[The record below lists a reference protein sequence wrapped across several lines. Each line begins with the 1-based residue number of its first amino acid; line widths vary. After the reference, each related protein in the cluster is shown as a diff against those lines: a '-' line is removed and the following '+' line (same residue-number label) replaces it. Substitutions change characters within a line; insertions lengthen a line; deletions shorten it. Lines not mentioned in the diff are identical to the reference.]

1 MKKLTILTS
10 ILTWLAAASWAQG
23 TASHFTLCDDALS
36 GTSGM
41 TVTAILDLSNTSI
54 YWGNSYGRYQVGA
67 FVEGECH
74 AIAMEGESENM
85 TYWNDRDQ
93 YGNWFVLKLKYSSAR
108 RSKPV
113 RFKLYNDR
121 TGIEY
126 ELKNDDNIRTIGVN
140 YGLDTNPIVL
150 KAVEVTNISF
160 NDFEMTA
167 GSSYDLGAKL
177 TLTPSN
183 GTIPSNLVWDISPST
198 YSLDDNGFG
207 AYHFYP
213 SAAGT
218 YEVDVYNPGRSLY
231 ARSGIITVKR
241 QPNYVSGLSINSGYE
256 TNEVP
261 KGDASTLGDV
271 LARALKVSY
280 YYPNEAPDEY
290 PEWESSNT
298 SVVRQDATGTWM
310 PVGKGTCTMTA
321 KVYNKPGDASSG
333 VRKSASLTIKV
344 TNYVTSLNVLHYQ
357 LNCYVGDDL
366 TDYLP
371 RTVEIEP
378 ADADKPTFDYQ
389 PVRSSGILERRSDGH
404 IVAIGEGNGMVQ
416 VTAKSDGGD
425 VSVNISVM
433 VQNAWNDVAVKQPT
447 LSIKYTGAGSAQD
460 ITSAVKG
467 NISYL
472 PASATYFAGYGPTV
486 TSSNPS
492 VVSVENVPSATGV
505 GSDLTA
511 TAHKAGTATITVT
524 LESPNLLEESVANV
538 GTAVAPKTVT
548 RSFDVIIEPS
558 VAGISLPGQLVV
570 IMGQTLDLKTA
581 LTVEPQD
588 AKFDYSKVRWS
599 WNDEMKGYFEITNN
613 VLTPKKPYR
622 GSISL
627 TATVEGSALTAQ
639 TRLYILQPA
648 TALNVKS
655 GFEKIEVFVGQ
666 STELTDKLNEAFV
679 VTPENSTDVLS
690 YTIEKEDIV
699 ENERDATFY
708 PKKQGTTKVT
718 ATLYDLLDSD
728 SRKSPRFSKSVEVVV
743 KVALQDFSFDQREYS
758 LNVGQTLDLKK
769 ELRLSPADADIDL
782 SQVVWTVEDNT
793 KAKVDNSV
801 LTALAPTA
809 PDYFEVT
816 ATLGSIKASTVIYI
830 YSPAT
835 AINVNSGYET
845 VEVYVGESEKL
856 TEALKKAVTIVPA
869 NSTSSIWWEFADES
883 IVGYDDMTEKYTPL
897 KGGTTKGTALAKG
910 FDGNVKAEI
919 TVKVLVKGSSL
930 SFEDRVYYM
939 NVGEVKDFTN
949 ELNIYPADA
958 VFDKSKLRL
967 SAETQYKDYVQ
978 IDGLKVKA
986 LLPTAPKDF
995 VLTATYEGTGLTAT
1009 TDIRIFSPATAINV
1023 NSGYETIEVYVG
1035 ESDLLTDRLKKAVT
1049 MVPAN
1054 TTDSYDWEFADESI
1068 VKYDDQTEKYIPL
1081 KGGTT
1086 KATAVVNG
1094 NEKLKAE
1101 LTIKVLVKGSSLSF
1115 EDRVYYMNVGE
1126 VKDFT
1131 NELNIYPADAVF
1143 DKSKLRLSAETQYKD
1158 YVQIDGLKVKALLP
1172 TAPKDFVLTAT
1183 YEGTG
1188 LTATTDIRIFSPA
1201 TAINVNS
1208 GYETIEVYVGESD
1221 LLTDRLKKA
1230 VTMVPA
1236 NTTDSYDWEFADESI
1251 VKYDDQT
1258 EKYIPL
1264 KGGTTKATAV
1274 VNGNEKLKAELTI
1287 KVLVKGSG
1295 ISFDSREYQMN
1306 IGETIDFTNELKISP
1321 ADAVFDKSKVVLSV
1335 EDKNKDKVQID
1346 GLKVKAL
1353 LPTAPDDIYLT
1364 ATYGDMKTST
1374 FVTIFSPATA
1384 INVNSGY
1391 ETVEVYVGESEKLTE
1406 ALKKAVT
1413 IVPANSTSSIWW
1425 EFADE
1430 SIVGYDDMTEKYTPL
1445 KGGTTK
1451 GTALAKGFDGNVK
1464 AEITV
1469 KVLVKGSSL
1478 SFEDRVYYMNVGEV
1492 KDFTNELNIY
1502 PADAV
1507 FDKSKLRLSA
1517 ETQYK
1522 DYVQIDGLKVKA
1534 LLPTAPKDFVLTAT
1548 YEGTGLTATTDI
1560 RIFSPATAINV
1571 NSGYETIEV
1580 YVGESDLLTDRLKK
1594 AVTMVPANTT
1604 DSYDWEFADESIV
1617 KYDDQT
1623 EKYIPLKGGTTKA
1636 TAVVNGNE
1644 KLKAELTIKVLVKGS
1659 GISFDSREYQM
1670 NVGETIDFT
1679 NELKISPADAVFDKS
1694 KVVLSVEDKN
1704 KDKVQIDGLKVKA
1717 LLPTAPDD
1725 IYLTATYGD
1734 MKTSTFVTIFSP
1746 ATAINV
1752 NSGYETVEVYVGESE
1767 KLTEAL
1773 KKAVTIVPA
1782 NSTSSIWWEFAD
1794 ESIVGYDDMTEKYTP
1809 LKGGTTKGTAL
1820 AKGFDGNV
1828 KAEITVKVLVKG
1840 SSLSFEDRVYYMNVG
1855 EVKDFTNELN
1865 IYPADA
1871 VFDKSKLR
1879 LSAET
1884 QYKDYVQIDGLKV
1897 KALLPTAPKDFVLTA
1912 TYEGTGLTATTDIR
1926 IFSPATAINVNSG
1939 YETVEVYV
1947 GESEKLTEALK
1958 KAVTIVPANSTSSIW
1973 WEFADESIV
1982 GYDDMTEKYIP
1993 LKGGTT
1999 KATALAKGFD
2009 GDVKAEIMVKV
2020 LVKSGSMSFKDR
2032 FYPMNVGETKD
2043 FTDELT
2049 VYPADAVFDKSKVK
2063 LSVDKEYKDCVSIV
2077 GLKVTALLP
2086 TAPREMGLTATLEG
2100 SDLTAYTDIVIYNPA
2115 TAISVNRGYE
2125 TIEVYVG
2132 EDDKLTD
2139 LLKKAIKV
2147 TPENTTSTLSWD
2159 IADEEIVKY
2168 DDEDQKYKAIK
2179 GGTTKLTVTVDDNP
2193 SLKAELTIIVLDKS
2207 TNVTSIT
2214 LEGPDIAAVGVPA
2227 TFTVKGN
2234 GGTSLTASAVKVS
2247 ETNTAVWPMLRV
2259 EDIRQNSD
2267 GSAAV
2272 TVMPLAPGADRLDIK
2287 YAELSAQKEI
2297 TIGVPTTLM
2306 QGWQWMTLYSDTE
2319 KDPAKV
2325 FGANIAEVRSQTDL
2339 LAYEDGEYY
2348 GTLSIEAGKAY
2359 MVRAA
2364 NAVTADKAFVQT
2376 GGQLVTKDTQASLYD
2391 GWTWLAYPY
2400 CHAYTPTE
2408 LNLTATDG
2416 DRIVSKSNGFVE
2428 YYDGAWTGTLT
2439 RLNPFEAYLY
2449 YNNRGASVRLTW
2461 QSENMV
2467 YTAAQN
2473 AGARL
2478 AVASAPV
2485 TSHYDYDPSPYRTN
2499 MTIISEVASHLS
2511 PLTSDLQIGAFVG
2524 GECRGEGRL
2533 VDGKF
2538 FITVHANDGELVSF
2552 TLYDGESG
2560 IEYPIS
2566 ETVAATRML
2575 GTVQQPLQ
2583 LTADTQGIAETKVG
2597 LTEDDGHVSYDLGG
2611 RAVQTGRKG
2620 QMLLQRER
2628 NGSVRKYVCR

>member
-310 PVGKGTCTMTA
+310 PVGKGSCTMTA

-344 TNYVTSLNVLHYQ
+344 TNYVTNLNVLHYQ

-548 RSFDVIIEPS
+548 RSFDVVIEPS

-588 AKFDYSKVRWS
+588 AEFDYSKVRWS

-627 TATVEGSALTAQ
+627 TATVEGSTLTAQ

-728 SRKSPRFSKSVEVVV
+728 SRKSPRFSKFVEVVV
-743 KVALQDFSFDQREYS
+743 KVALQNFSFDQREYS

-793 KAKVDNSV
+793 KAKVDNGV

-816 ATLGSIKASTVIYI
+816 ATLGSIKASTIICI

-835 AINVNSGYET
+835 AINVNSGYENI
-845 VEVYVGESEKL
+845 EVYVGESEKL
-856 TEALKKAVTIVPA
+856 TDALKKAVTIVPA

-883 IVGYDDMTEKYTPL
+883 IVGYDDMTEKYIPL
-897 KGGTTKGTALAKG
+897 KGGTTKATALAKG
-910 FDGNVKAEI
+910 FNGNVKAEI

-1009 TDIRIFSPATAINV
+1009 TDIRISSPATAINV
-1023 NSGYETIEVYVG
+1023 NSGYETIEV
-1035 ESDLLTDRLKKAVT
+1035 
-1049 MVPAN
+1049 
-1054 TTDSYDWEFADESI
+1054 
-1068 VKYDDQTEKYIPL
+1068 
-1081 KGGTT
+1081 
-1086 KATAVVNG
+1086 
-1094 NEKLKAE
+1094 
-1101 LTIKVLVKGSSLSF
+1101 
-1115 EDRVYYMNVGE
+1115 
-1126 VKDFT
+1126 
-1131 NELNIYPADAVF
+1131 
-1143 DKSKLRLSAETQYKD
+1143 
-1158 YVQIDGLKVKALLP
+1158 
-1172 TAPKDFVLTAT
+1172 
-1183 YEGTG
+1183 
-1188 LTATTDIRIFSPA
+1188 
-1201 TAINVNS
+1201 
-1208 GYETIEVYVGESD
+1208 
-1221 LLTDRLKKA
+1221 
-1230 VTMVPA
+1230 
-1236 NTTDSYDWEFADESI
+1236 
-1251 VKYDDQT
+1251 
-1258 EKYIPL
+1258 
-1264 KGGTTKATAV
+1264 
-1274 VNGNEKLKAELTI
+1274 
-1287 KVLVKGSG
+1287 
-1295 ISFDSREYQMN
+1295 
-1306 IGETIDFTNELKISP
+1306 
-1321 ADAVFDKSKVVLSV
+1321 
-1335 EDKNKDKVQID
+1335 
-1346 GLKVKAL
+1346 
-1353 LPTAPDDIYLT
+1353 
-1364 ATYGDMKTST
+1364 
-1374 FVTIFSPATA
+1374 
-1384 INVNSGY
+1384 
-1391 ETVEVYVGESEKLTE
+1391 
-1406 ALKKAVT
+1406 
-1413 IVPANSTSSIWW
+1413 
-1425 EFADE
+1425 
-1430 SIVGYDDMTEKYTPL
+1430 
-1445 KGGTTK
+1445 
-1451 GTALAKGFDGNVK
+1451 
-1464 AEITV
+1464 
-1469 KVLVKGSSL
+1469 
-1478 SFEDRVYYMNVGEV
+1478 
-1492 KDFTNELNIY
+1492 
-1502 PADAV
+1502 
-1507 FDKSKLRLSA
+1507 
-1517 ETQYK
+1517 
-1522 DYVQIDGLKVKA
+1522 
-1534 LLPTAPKDFVLTAT
+1534 
-1548 YEGTGLTATTDI
+1548 
-1560 RIFSPATAINV
+1560 
-1571 NSGYETIEV
+1571 
-1580 YVGESDLLTDRLKK
+1580 
-1594 AVTMVPANTT
+1594 
-1604 DSYDWEFADESIV
+1604 
-1617 KYDDQT
+1617 
-1623 EKYIPLKGGTTKA
+1623 
-1636 TAVVNGNE
+1636 
-1644 KLKAELTIKVLVKGS
+1644 
-1659 GISFDSREYQM
+1659 
-1670 NVGETIDFT
+1670 
-1679 NELKISPADAVFDKS
+1679 
-1694 KVVLSVEDKN
+1694 
-1704 KDKVQIDGLKVKA
+1704 
-1717 LLPTAPDD
+1717 
-1725 IYLTATYGD
+1725 
-1734 MKTSTFVTIFSP
+1734 
-1746 ATAINV
+1746 
-1752 NSGYETVEVYVGESE
+1752 
-1767 KLTEAL
+1767 
-1773 KKAVTIVPA
+1773 
-1782 NSTSSIWWEFAD
+1782 
-1794 ESIVGYDDMTEKYTP
+1794 
-1809 LKGGTTKGTAL
+1809 
-1820 AKGFDGNV
+1820 
-1828 KAEITVKVLVKG
+1828 
-1840 SSLSFEDRVYYMNVG
+1840 
-1855 EVKDFTNELN
+1855 
-1865 IYPADA
+1865 
-1871 VFDKSKLR
+1871 
-1879 LSAET
+1879 
-1884 QYKDYVQIDGLKV
+1884 
-1897 KALLPTAPKDFVLTA
+1897 
-1912 TYEGTGLTATTDIR
+1912 
-1926 IFSPATAINVNSG
+1926 
-1939 YETVEVYV
+1939 
-1947 GESEKLTEALK
+1947 
-1958 KAVTIVPANSTSSIW
+1958 
-1973 WEFADESIV
+1973 
-1982 GYDDMTEKYIP
+1982 
-1993 LKGGTT
+1993 
-1999 KATALAKGFD
+1999 
-2009 GDVKAEIMVKV
+2009 
-2020 LVKSGSMSFKDR
+2020 
-2032 FYPMNVGETKD
+2032 
-2043 FTDELT
+2043 
-2049 VYPADAVFDKSKVK
+2049 
-2063 LSVDKEYKDCVSIV
+2063 
-2077 GLKVTALLP
+2077 
-2086 TAPREMGLTATLEG
+2086 
-2100 SDLTAYTDIVIYNPA
+2100 
-2115 TAISVNRGYE
+2115 
-2125 TIEVYVG
+2125 
-2132 EDDKLTD
+2132 
-2139 LLKKAIKV
+2139 
-2147 TPENTTSTLSWD
+2147 
-2159 IADEEIVKY
+2159 
-2168 DDEDQKYKAIK
+2168 
-2179 GGTTKLTVTVDDNP
+2179 
-2193 SLKAELTIIVLDKS
+2193 
-2207 TNVTSIT
+2207 
-2214 LEGPDIAAVGVPA
+2214 
-2227 TFTVKGN
+2227 
-2234 GGTSLTASAVKVS
+2234 
-2247 ETNTAVWPMLRV
+2247 
-2259 EDIRQNSD
+2259 
-2267 GSAAV
+2267 
-2272 TVMPLAPGADRLDIK
+2272 
-2287 YAELSAQKEI
+2287 
-2297 TIGVPTTLM
+2297 
-2306 QGWQWMTLYSDTE
+2306 
-2319 KDPAKV
+2319 
-2325 FGANIAEVRSQTDL
+2325 
-2339 LAYEDGEYY
+2339 
-2348 GTLSIEAGKAY
+2348 
-2359 MVRAA
+2359 
-2364 NAVTADKAFVQT
+2364 
-2376 GGQLVTKDTQASLYD
+2376 
-2391 GWTWLAYPY
+2391 
-2400 CHAYTPTE
+2400 
-2408 LNLTATDG
+2408 
-2416 DRIVSKSNGFVE
+2416 
-2428 YYDGAWTGTLT
+2428 
-2439 RLNPFEAYLY
+2439 
-2449 YNNRGASVRLTW
+2449 
-2461 QSENMV
+2461 
-2467 YTAAQN
+2467 
-2473 AGARL
+2473 
-2478 AVASAPV
+2478 
-2485 TSHYDYDPSPYRTN
+2485 
-2499 MTIISEVASHLS
+2499 
-2511 PLTSDLQIGAFVG
+2511 
-2524 GECRGEGRL
+2524 
-2533 VDGKF
+2533 
-2538 FITVHANDGELVSF
+2538 
-2552 TLYDGESG
+2552 
-2560 IEYPIS
+2560 
-2566 ETVAATRML
+2566 
-2575 GTVQQPLQ
+2575 
-2583 LTADTQGIAETKVG
+2583 
-2597 LTEDDGHVSYDLGG
+2597 
-2611 RAVQTGRKG
+2611 
-2620 QMLLQRER
+2620 
-2628 NGSVRKYVCR
+2628 

>member
-856 TEALKKAVTIVPA
+856 TDALKKAVTVVPA
-869 NSTSSIWWEFADES
+869 NSTSSIWWEFADET
-883 IVGYDDMTEKYTPL
+883 IVGYDDMTEKYIPL
-897 KGGTTKGTALAKG
+897 KGGTTKATALAKG

-1009 TDIRIFSPATAINV
+1009 TDIRISSPATAINV

-1068 VKYDDQTEKYIPL
+1068 VKYDDQTEK
-1081 KGGTT
+1081 
-1086 KATAVVNG
+1086 
-1094 NEKLKAE
+1094 
-1101 LTIKVLVKGSSLSF
+1101 
-1115 EDRVYYMNVGE
+1115 
-1126 VKDFT
+1126 
-1131 NELNIYPADAVF
+1131 
-1143 DKSKLRLSAETQYKD
+1143 
-1158 YVQIDGLKVKALLP
+1158 
-1172 TAPKDFVLTAT
+1172 FV
-1183 YEGTG
+1183 
-1188 LTATTDIRIFSPA
+1188 
-1201 TAINVNS
+1201 
-1208 GYETIEVYVGESD
+1208 
-1221 LLTDRLKKA
+1221 
-1230 VTMVPA
+1230 
-1236 NTTDSYDWEFADESI
+1236 
-1251 VKYDDQT
+1251 
-1258 EKYIPL
+1258 
-1264 KGGTTKATAV
+1264 
-1274 VNGNEKLKAELTI
+1274 
-1287 KVLVKGSG
+1287 
-1295 ISFDSREYQMN
+1295 
-1306 IGETIDFTNELKISP
+1306 
-1321 ADAVFDKSKVVLSV
+1321 
-1335 EDKNKDKVQID
+1335 
-1346 GLKVKAL
+1346 
-1353 LPTAPDDIYLT
+1353 
-1364 ATYGDMKTST
+1364 
-1374 FVTIFSPATA
+1374 
-1384 INVNSGY
+1384 
-1391 ETVEVYVGESEKLTE
+1391 
-1406 ALKKAVT
+1406 
-1413 IVPANSTSSIWW
+1413 
-1425 EFADE
+1425 
-1430 SIVGYDDMTEKYTPL
+1430 
-1445 KGGTTK
+1445 
-1451 GTALAKGFDGNVK
+1451 
-1464 AEITV
+1464 
-1469 KVLVKGSSL
+1469 
-1478 SFEDRVYYMNVGEV
+1478 
-1492 KDFTNELNIY
+1492 
-1502 PADAV
+1502 
-1507 FDKSKLRLSA
+1507 
-1517 ETQYK
+1517 
-1522 DYVQIDGLKVKA
+1522 
-1534 LLPTAPKDFVLTAT
+1534 
-1548 YEGTGLTATTDI
+1548 
-1560 RIFSPATAINV
+1560 
-1571 NSGYETIEV
+1571 
-1580 YVGESDLLTDRLKK
+1580 
-1594 AVTMVPANTT
+1594 
-1604 DSYDWEFADESIV
+1604 
-1617 KYDDQT
+1617 
-1623 EKYIPLKGGTTKA
+1623 PLKGGTTKA

-1767 KLTEAL
+1767 KLTETL
-1773 KKAVTIVPA
+1773 KKAVTVVPA
-1782 NSTSSIWWEFAD
+1782 NSTSSVWWEFAD
-1794 ESIVGYDDMTEKYTP
+1794 ESIVGYDDMTEKYIP
-1809 LKGGTTKGTAL
+1809 LKGGTTKATAL
-1820 AKGFDGNV
+1820 AKGFAGNV
-1828 KAEITVKVLVKG
+1828 SAEITVKVLVKTSG
-1840 SSLSFEDRVYYMNVG
+1840 ISFDSRGYDMNIG
-1855 EVKDFTNELN
+1855 ETIDFADELI

-1871 VFDKSKLR
+1871 EFDKSKVV

-1912 TYEGTGLTATTDIR
+1912 TYEGTDLTATTDIR

>member
-1 MKKLTILTS
+1 M
-10 ILTWLAAASWAQG
+10 
-23 TASHFTLCDDALS
+23 
-36 GTSGM
+36 
-41 TVTAILDLSNTSI
+41 
-54 YWGNSYGRYQVGA
+54 
-67 FVEGECH
+67 
-74 AIAMEGESENM
+74 
-85 TYWNDRDQ
+85 
-93 YGNWFVLKLKYSSAR
+93 
-108 RSKPV
+108 
-113 RFKLYNDR
+113 
-121 TGIEY
+121 
-126 ELKNDDNIRTIGVN
+126 
-140 YGLDTNPIVL
+140 
-150 KAVEVTNISF
+150 
-160 NDFEMTA
+160 
-167 GSSYDLGAKL
+167 
-177 TLTPSN
+177 
-183 GTIPSNLVWDISPST
+183 
-198 YSLDDNGFG
+198 
-207 AYHFYP
+207 
-213 SAAGT
+213 
-218 YEVDVYNPGRSLY
+218 
-231 ARSGIITVKR
+231 
-241 QPNYVSGLSINSGYE
+241 
-256 TNEVP
+256 
-261 KGDASTLGDV
+261 
-271 LARALKVSY
+271 
-280 YYPNEAPDEY
+280 
-290 PEWESSNT
+290 
-298 SVVRQDATGTWM
+298 
-310 PVGKGTCTMTA
+310 
-321 KVYNKPGDASSG
+321 
-333 VRKSASLTIKV
+333 
-344 TNYVTSLNVLHYQ
+344 
-357 LNCYVGDDL
+357 
-366 TDYLP
+366 
-371 RTVEIEP
+371 
-378 ADADKPTFDYQ
+378 
-389 PVRSSGILERRSDGH
+389 
-404 IVAIGEGNGMVQ
+404 
-416 VTAKSDGGD
+416 
-425 VSVNISVM
+425 
-433 VQNAWNDVAVKQPT
+433 
-447 LSIKYTGAGSAQD
+447 
-460 ITSAVKG
+460 
-467 NISYL
+467 
-472 PASATYFAGYGPTV
+472 
-486 TSSNPS
+486 
-492 VVSVENVPSATGV
+492 
-505 GSDLTA
+505 
-511 TAHKAGTATITVT
+511 
-524 LESPNLLEESVANV
+524 
-538 GTAVAPKTVT
+538 
-548 RSFDVIIEPS
+548 
-558 VAGISLPGQLVV
+558 
-570 IMGQTLDLKTA
+570 
-581 LTVEPQD
+581 
-588 AKFDYSKVRWS
+588 
-599 WNDEMKGYFEITNN
+599 
-613 VLTPKKPYR
+613 
-622 GSISL
+622 
-627 TATVEGSALTAQ
+627 
-639 TRLYILQPA
+639 
-648 TALNVKS
+648 
-655 GFEKIEVFVGQ
+655 
-666 STELTDKLNEAFV
+666 
-679 VTPENSTDVLS
+679 
-690 YTIEKEDIV
+690 
-699 ENERDATFY
+699 
-708 PKKQGTTKVT
+708 
-718 ATLYDLLDSD
+718 
-728 SRKSPRFSKSVEVVV
+728 
-743 KVALQDFSFDQREYS
+743 
-758 LNVGQTLDLKK
+758 
-769 ELRLSPADADIDL
+769 
-782 SQVVWTVEDNT
+782 
-793 KAKVDNSV
+793 
-801 LTALAPTA
+801 
-809 PDYFEVT
+809 
-816 ATLGSIKASTVIYI
+816 
-830 YSPAT
+830 
-835 AINVNSGYET
+835 NSGYET

-958 VFDKSKLRL
+958 VFDKSK
-967 SAETQYKDYVQ
+967 V
-978 IDGLKVKA
+978 
-986 LLPTAPKDF
+986 
-995 VLTATYEGTGLTAT
+995 
-1009 TDIRIFSPATAINV
+1009 
-1023 NSGYETIEVYVG
+1023 
-1035 ESDLLTDRLKKAVT
+1035 
-1049 MVPAN
+1049 
-1054 TTDSYDWEFADESI
+1054 
-1068 VKYDDQTEKYIPL
+1068 
-1081 KGGTT
+1081 
-1086 KATAVVNG
+1086 
-1094 NEKLKAE
+1094 
-1101 LTIKVLVKGSSLSF
+1101 
-1115 EDRVYYMNVGE
+1115 
-1126 VKDFT
+1126 
-1131 NELNIYPADAVF
+1131 
-1143 DKSKLRLSAETQYKD
+1143 
-1158 YVQIDGLKVKALLP
+1158 
-1172 TAPKDFVLTAT
+1172 
-1183 YEGTG
+1183 
-1188 LTATTDIRIFSPA
+1188 
-1201 TAINVNS
+1201 
-1208 GYETIEVYVGESD
+1208 
-1221 LLTDRLKKA
+1221 
-1230 VTMVPA
+1230 
-1236 NTTDSYDWEFADESI
+1236 
-1251 VKYDDQT
+1251 
-1258 EKYIPL
+1258 
-1264 KGGTTKATAV
+1264 
-1274 VNGNEKLKAELTI
+1274 
-1287 KVLVKGSG
+1287 
-1295 ISFDSREYQMN
+1295 
-1306 IGETIDFTNELKISP
+1306 
-1321 ADAVFDKSKVVLSV
+1321 
-1335 EDKNKDKVQID
+1335 
-1346 GLKVKAL
+1346 
-1353 LPTAPDDIYLT
+1353 
-1364 ATYGDMKTST
+1364 
-1374 FVTIFSPATA
+1374 
-1384 INVNSGY
+1384 
-1391 ETVEVYVGESEKLTE
+1391 
-1406 ALKKAVT
+1406 
-1413 IVPANSTSSIWW
+1413 
-1425 EFADE
+1425 
-1430 SIVGYDDMTEKYTPL
+1430 
-1445 KGGTTK
+1445 
-1451 GTALAKGFDGNVK
+1451 
-1464 AEITV
+1464 
-1469 KVLVKGSSL
+1469 
-1478 SFEDRVYYMNVGEV
+1478 
-1492 KDFTNELNIY
+1492 
-1502 PADAV
+1502 
-1507 FDKSKLRLSA
+1507 
-1517 ETQYK
+1517 
-1522 DYVQIDGLKVKA
+1522 
-1534 LLPTAPKDFVLTAT
+1534 
-1548 YEGTGLTATTDI
+1548 
-1560 RIFSPATAINV
+1560 
-1571 NSGYETIEV
+1571 
-1580 YVGESDLLTDRLKK
+1580 
-1594 AVTMVPANTT
+1594 
-1604 DSYDWEFADESIV
+1604 
-1617 KYDDQT
+1617 
-1623 EKYIPLKGGTTKA
+1623 
-1636 TAVVNGNE
+1636 
-1644 KLKAELTIKVLVKGS
+1644 
-1659 GISFDSREYQM
+1659 
-1670 NVGETIDFT
+1670 
-1679 NELKISPADAVFDKS
+1679 
-1694 KVVLSVEDKN
+1694 
-1704 KDKVQIDGLKVKA
+1704 
-1717 LLPTAPDD
+1717 
-1725 IYLTATYGD
+1725 
-1734 MKTSTFVTIFSP
+1734 
-1746 ATAINV
+1746 
-1752 NSGYETVEVYVGESE
+1752 
-1767 KLTEAL
+1767 
-1773 KKAVTIVPA
+1773 
-1782 NSTSSIWWEFAD
+1782 
-1794 ESIVGYDDMTEKYTP
+1794 
-1809 LKGGTTKGTAL
+1809 
-1820 AKGFDGNV
+1820 
-1828 KAEITVKVLVKG
+1828 
-1840 SSLSFEDRVYYMNVG
+1840 
-1855 EVKDFTNELN
+1855 
-1865 IYPADA
+1865 
-1871 VFDKSKLR
+1871 R